1 MNYYELFNIPV
12 SPKVDMSVLQK
23 KYYELQR
30 AAHPDF
36 HSGASEEEK
45 QTLLELSAHINK
57 AIVIFKDEQKS
68 IAYFLELKG
77 VLETDDKYALPN
89 DFLMEMMELNEV
101 LEDNNRESV
110 VSAIQAIETHLA
122 GSING
127 LLQKNDAEFTEE
139 ALNRLKG
146 YYYKKK
152 YLQRILDRLH
162 E

>member
-1 MNYYELFNIPV
+1 MNYYELFQIPV
-12 SPKVDMSVLQK
+12 SPKVDISLLQK

-36 HSGASEEEK
+36 HSNATEEEK
-45 QTLLELSAHINK
+45 QTLLELSAQINK

-77 VLETDDKYALPN
+77 VLETEDKYALPN
-89 DFLMEMMELNEV
+89 DFLMEMMELNEI
-101 LEDNNRESV
+101 LEDNNKEAV
-110 VSAIQAIETHLA
+110 ASAIQAIEVQFA
-122 GSING
+122 GSINE
-127 LLQKNDAEFTEE
+127 LFQKNDTEFSHEE
-139 ALNRLKG
+139 LNRLKE

-152 YLQRILDRLH
+152 YLKRILDRLH